1 MSIPDPASRAGG
13 LARRGIE
20 LLFGIGVPAEPC
32 SALDLLRE
40 ADALGGAPDADY
52 ALAMIALGNVL
63 LPCDAVSIHRWLV
76 RSAQRGFS
84 PALRSAAV
92 AFGRSELDGA
102 QAAAV
107 WCLERAVEQGDA
119 VAAAL
124 LAHRLQQGYGTGRDP
139 VRAQQLAMLAV
150 RAGVV
155 VENSTIGAEGRRSG
169 AAPPTPDAPGIARD
183 EPDWTRLHL
192 SLTPTLGTTTLLCE
206 SPGIC
211 RVDDLLN
218 VEECR
223 LLRYCGS
230 RHLKRSL
237 VVDPLTG
244 EPLSAGLRTS
254 RDANFV
260 PSLEDVSLR
269 LIQLRFAAA
278 AGSPPL
284 SHLEPLVVL
293 HYAPG
298 EQYRP
303 HRDYLSPSDP
313 GLAGPG
319 RQRVTTVCCYLNEGM
334 QGGATVFPKVGV
346 RVQPRQGSAVVFAN
360 LGPEGQ
366 PDPNSLHA
374 GEPVGFG
381 EKWLATSW
389 IRQGPI
395 RAF

>member
-63 LPCDAVSIHRWLV
+63 LPVDAASIHRWLV

-124 LAHRLQQGYGTGRDP
+124 LAHRLQQGYGAGRDP
-139 VRAQQLAMLAV
+139 VRAQQLVNLAV
-150 RAGVV
+150 RAGIA
-155 VENSTIGAEGRRSG
+155 VESVTGTKGRHSDDAST
-169 AAPPTPDAPGIARD
+169 PGIARA
-183 EPDWTRLHL
+183 EPDWARLPL
-192 SLTPTLGTTTLLCE
+192 SLTPTMGTATLLCE
-206 SPGIC
+206 SPAIC
-211 RVDDLLN
+211 RVDNLLN

-278 AGSPPL
+278 AGNPPL
-284 SHLEPLVVL
+284 SYFEPLVVL

-303 HRDYLSPSDP
+303 HRDYLSPNDP

-374 GEPVGFG
+374 GEPVSFG

>member
-1 MSIPDPASRAGG
+1 MTTSDYAPRAIDC
-13 LARRGIE
+13 AKRGVA
-20 LLFGIGVPAEPC
+20 LLFGLGVRVDPHA
-32 SALDLLRE
+32 ALSLLRE
-40 ADALGGAPDADY
+40 ADALGGTPEADY
-52 ALAMIALGNVL
+52 ALALIALGNVL
-63 LPCDAVSIHRWLV
+63 LPCEPIAIQRWLV
-76 RSAQRGFS
+76 RSAYHGFA

-92 AFGRSELDGA
+92 AFGRSDLDQA
-102 QAAAV
+102 QRGAV
-107 WCLERAVEQGDA
+107 WCLEHALAKGDA

-124 LAHRLQQGYGTGRDP
+124 LAHRVREGRGIRRDP
-139 VRAQQLAMLAV
+139 ARAAQLAQFAY
-150 RAGVV
+150 RAGLS
-155 VENSTIGAEGRRSG
+155 VEATTMAAGQDRVGLGLPTVASAVGR
-169 AAPPTPDAPGIARD
+169 RD
-183 EPDWTRLHL
+183 EPDWSLLEQPVTPSIRARTRL
-192 SLTPTLGTTTLLCE
+192 SE
-206 SPGIC
+206 SPAIF

-230 RHLKRSL
+230 RHLQRSQ
-237 VVDPLTG
+237 VADPLTG
-244 EPLSAGLRTS
+244 DSLHAGLRTS

-278 AGSPPL
+278 AGNPPL
-284 SHLEPLVVL
+284 SHFEPLVVL

-313 GLAGPG
+313 GLVGPG
-319 RQRVTTVCCYLNEGM
+319 GQRATTVCCYLNDGM
-334 QGGATVFPKVGV
+334 HGGATLFPKVGV
-346 RVQPRQGSAVVFAN
+346 RVQPCRGSAVVFDN
-360 LGPEGQ
+360 LRPDGQ
-366 PDPNSLHA
+366 PDPTSLHA
-374 GEPVGFG
+374 GEPVRFG